1 MKFGP
6 SSRFLRLVRAEAPA
20 GQRDFFILQGD
31 ASAGEVETILIDPQ
45 AGYPQEYLRIRSSFQ
60 LDIYH
65 FNDLHGHLVHYT
77 PQGEV
82 SVLSRFSE
90 TISRAHHQCREDPS
104 RAVLALSSGDNS
116 GGSIF
121 DDMVFSAEDGFS
133 SHPCYQLFSEIG
145 LDAACL
151 GNHDLDHG
159 LRHLANAIQE
169 AARFPVLTANI
180 RWKAD
185 QSPGIFPGAVLIRNG
200 LRIGLFGLVTQAE
213 TRLDPQTGVITDPI
227 PVARNLISLLRP
239 HCDLLIILSHLGY
252 CLHSSVVPMADAGDV
267 QLAEA
272 LPPGGVDLIIGGHTH
287 TSLNRKDIEQK
298 NVING
303 IPIVQAGQ
311 QGKYLGKVEMLIQEG
326 SSAVKHARLIPVAEL
341 PCNPSFHQTFIEP
354 LLDWSAKIK
363 SEILGELEQS
373 LDLSSEAV
381 CEQFASGEVPLIN
394 YFCDL
399 IDQRLKQH
407 GYHADVVMLD
417 ASILQCGLPEK
428 QHLTYGDFFS
438 AMPFPDTLFLYELT
452 GKQLLDLLLDNAR
465 RIRLPGDEAVD
476 RGFLQF
482 SHQIR
487 YQIQLARN
495 REQIQMLSATW
506 RNIPL
511 ENLKE
516 KRFFAAASSFTREIA
531 LNWEKRQPSVL
542 FRLADFPFIDTGI
555 VLRQEITAYIKD
567 QGGISRDSGVRRDG
581 RIAVIS
587 ESNGQKGE

>member
-1 MKFGP
+1 MKSGP
-6 SSRFLRLVRAEAPA
+6 SSRILRLVRTKASS
-20 GQRDFFILQGD
+20 GQPDLFLLQGD
-31 ASAGEVETILIDPQ
+31 ASAGEVETILINPQ
-45 AGYPQEYLRIRSSFQ
+45 TAYPPENPRVRSSFQ

-65 FNDLHGHLVHYT
+65 FNDLHGHLVHYA

-82 SVLSRFSE
+82 SVLSSFSE
-90 TISRAHHQCREDPS
+90 TISRARHRCRENPS
-104 RAVLALSSGDNS
+104 RAVLALSCGDDS

-121 DDMVFSAEDGFS
+121 DDLVFSPEDVFS
-133 SHPCYQLFSEIG
+133 SHPCYRLFSEIG

-159 LRHLANAIQE
+159 LRHLVGAIQKT
-169 AARFPVLTANI
+169 ARFPVLTANI

-185 QSPGIFPGAVLIRNG
+185 QSLGIFPGAVLIRNG

-252 CLHSSVVPMADAGDV
+252 CLQSSIVPMAEAGDV

-272 LPPGGVDLIIGGHTH
+272 LPHGGVDLIIGGHTH

-298 NVING
+298 NIING

-311 QGKYLGKVEMLIQEG
+311 QGRYLGKVEMVIREG

-341 PCNPSFHQTFIEP
+341 PCNLSFHRTFVEP

-373 LDLSSEAV
+373 LDLSSESV

-399 IDQRLKQH
+399 IDQRLQQH

-417 ASILQCGLPEK
+417 ASVLQCGLPEK

-465 RIRLPGDEAVD
+465 RIHLPGDEAVD

-487 YQIQLARN
+487 YQIQLART
-495 REQIQMLSATW
+495 REQIQLRSATW
-506 RNIPL
+506 RKIPL
-511 ENLKE
+511 ENLQE
-516 KRFFAAASSFTREIA
+516 KTFLAAASSFTRELA
-531 LNWEKRQPSVL
+531 LNWEKRQPSAL
-542 FRLADFPFIDTGI
+542 FRLADLPFIDTGI
-555 VLRQEITAYIKD
+555 VIRQEITAYIKE

-581 RIAVIS
+581 RIAVIP
-587 ESNGQKGE
+587 ESNGQKGG